1 MADSF
6 SSVAGLK
13 AFKPRPSPYEV
24 KDDTVTGGYVRV
36 LTSGAMSYVFR
47 YRFRNKPH
55 KLFLGRFNP
64 DNGGLADAR
73 KKAREAADK
82 LMAARND
89 PNGVDPVAARQAAR
103 RVSTDDLVETV
114 VESFIEHYA
123 KPHLKDWKETT
134 RILNKEIVGRWRG
147 RRLSS
152 LTTAEIRAAI
162 REIGAR
168 APIGANRT
176 LARFKKL
183 CNWAVEQE
191 IIATSPAAMIK
202 SLTPEKGRA
211 RERALED
218 SELAVVWRAAE
229 GLGFPF
235 GPIVQLLILTGQR
248 RGEVSGM
255 VWGEIDLKRAL
266 WTIPATRSKN
276 GLTHTVAL
284 TKPVLD
290 ILKSLPRFD
299 RDRAENDYVFS
310 SGSTPPSGFSK
321 AKSRLDQRIAEIMGD
336 ESLDAF
342 VVHDL
347 RRSVATGMARLG
359 IALPVIEKCLNH
371 VSGSFGGIVGV
382 YQRHSFAEE
391 MRDAHTRWTTHIS
404 NRISA
409 HVGDDIVTLGKV
421 NLK

>member
-1 MADSF
+1 MAESF
-6 SSVAGLK
+6 STVAGLK

-24 KDDTVTGGYVRV
+24 KDDTLTGGYERI
-36 LTSGAMSYVFR
+36 LTSGGMSYVFR

-64 DNGGLADAR
+64 DNGGLAAAR
-73 KKAREAADK
+73 KRAREAADK

-89 PNGVDPVAARQAAR
+89 PNGIDPVAARQAAQ
-103 RVSTDDLVETV
+103 RVNTDDLVETV
-114 VESFIEHYA
+114 VESFVEHYA

-176 LARFKKL
+176 LARFKKV

-191 IIATSPAAMIK
+191 IIAVSPAALIK

-211 RERALED
+211 RERALDD
-218 SELAVVWRAAE
+218 SELTAVWRATE
-229 GLGFPF
+229 NLGFPF

-255 VWGEIDLKRAL
+255 VWSEIDPKKGL
-266 WTIPATRSKN
+266 WVIPAHRSKN

-284 TKPVLD
+284 TKPMLD
-290 ILKSLPRFD
+290 ILKSLPRF
-299 RDRAENDYVFS
+299 A
-310 SGSTPPSGFSK
+310 
-321 AKSRLDQRIAEIMGD
+321 AW
-336 ESLDAF
+336 
-342 VVHDL
+342 
-347 RRSVATGMARLG
+347 
-359 IALPVIEKCLNH
+359 H
-371 VSGSFGGIVGV
+371 VW
-382 YQRHSFAEE
+382 A
-391 MRDAHTRWTTHIS
+391 
-404 NRISA
+404 
-409 HVGDDIVTLGKV
+409 
-421 NLK
+421 